1 MGWQFDRVAYDGGAW
16 WQVLTA
22 QWVHWGW
29 MHAAVNALGAVV
41 LLLAFRRLVE
51 GRLQWAALLGGYVG
65 VAVVLVLD
73 TGCAYYAGASGALHG
88 LLAGGGLGLLISAPR
103 HPAASRARFRGVGAV
118 LLIGLAVK
126 LALQRWSG
134 DLLVAGWLGFVTY
147 YPAHEAGAVGGL
159 LAVLLV
165 HTFARWRP
173 AQPGGR

>member
-41 LLLAFRRLVE
+41 LLLAFRGLVE

-88 LLAGGGLGLLISAPR
+88 LLAGSALGMLLGTPHR
-103 HPAASRARFRGVGAV
+103 HATPHARSRGVGAV
-118 LLIGLAVK
+118 LLVGLAVK
-126 LALQRWSG
+126 LALQRWIG
-134 DLLVAGWLGFVTY
+134 DPSAPGWLGIATY

-165 HTFARWRP
+165 HAFWRGRP
-173 AQPGGR
+173 TQPGSR